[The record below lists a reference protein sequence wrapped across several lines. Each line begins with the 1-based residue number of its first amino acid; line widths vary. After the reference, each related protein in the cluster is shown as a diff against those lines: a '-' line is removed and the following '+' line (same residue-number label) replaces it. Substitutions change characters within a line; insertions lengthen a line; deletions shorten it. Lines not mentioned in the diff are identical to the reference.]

1 MNKSYSKIRH
11 IQEANLRLE
20 KRVITEVEDNDM
32 SDDSPSPEEL
42 KIITVDPQKDLYRTL
57 GRDLVELYMVSKK
70 SPEFVKYVTE
80 NGYKRLPKRVNKI
93 YEESRGRSSAYD
105 DNQLVWLGKKYWK
118 DMGLRNKVEE
128 LKKKIGRAHV

>member
-11 IQEANLRLE
+11 IQEANKMLE
-20 KRVITEVEDNDM
+20 KRLLTEVEDNDM
-32 SDDSPSPEEL
+32 SGDSPSPEEL

-93 YEESRGRSSAYD
+93 YEESRGRLSAYD

-128 LKKKIGRAHV
+128 LKKTN

>member
-57 GRDLVELYMVSKK
+57 GRDLIELYKISKK
-70 SPEFVKYVTE
+70 TPEFVKYVTE
-80 NGYKRLPKRVNKI
+80 NGYKRLQKRIDRI
-93 YEESRGRSSAYD
+93 YDESRGRSSAYD
-105 DNQLVWLGKKYWK
+105 DNKLVWLGKKYWK
-118 DMGLRNKVEE
+118 DMELRNKVEE
-128 LKKKIGRAHV
+128 LKKTN

>member
-1 MNKSYSKIRH
+1 MNRSYSKIRH
-11 IQEANLRLE
+11 IQEANKMLE
-20 KRVITEVEDNDM
+20 KRLLTEVEDNDM
-32 SDDSPSPEEL
+32 SGDSPSPEEL

-70 SPEFVKYVTE
+70 SSEFVKYVTE

-93 YEESRGRSSAYD
+93 YEESRGRLSAYD

-128 LKKKIGRAHV
+128 LKKTN

>member
-11 IQEANLRLE
+11 IQEANKMLE
-20 KRVITEVEDNDM
+20 KRLLIEVEDNDM
-32 SDDSPSPEEL
+32 SGDSPSPEEL

-93 YEESRGRSSAYD
+93 YEESRGRLSAYD

-128 LKKKIGRAHV
+128 LKKTN

>member
-11 IQEANLRLE
+11 IQEANKMLE
-20 KRVITEVEDNDM
+20 KRLLTEVEDNDM
-32 SDDSPSPEEL
+32 SGDSPSPEEL

-93 YEESRGRSSAYD
+93 YEESRGRLSAYED
-105 DNQLVWLGKKYWK
+105 SDLIWLGKKYWK
-118 DMGLRNKVEE
+118 DMELRNKVEE
-128 LKKKIGRAHV
+128 LKKTN

>member
-11 IQEANLRLE
+11 IQEANRMLE
-20 KRVITEVEDNDM
+20 KRLLTEVEDNDM
-32 SDDSPSPEEL
+32 SGDSPSPEEL

-80 NGYKRLPKRVNKI
+80 NGYKRLPRRVNKI
-93 YEESRGRSSAYD
+93 YEESRGRSSAYED
-105 DNQLVWLGKKYWK
+105 TKLVWLGKKYWN
-118 DMGLRNKVEE
+118 DTSLRNKVDE
-128 LKKKIGRAHV
+128 LKKTN